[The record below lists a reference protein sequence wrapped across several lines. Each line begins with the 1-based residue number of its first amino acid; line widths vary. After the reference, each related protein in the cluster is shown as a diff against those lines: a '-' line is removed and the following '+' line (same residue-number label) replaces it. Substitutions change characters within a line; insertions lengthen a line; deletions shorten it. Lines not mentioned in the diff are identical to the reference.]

1 MEYRD
6 KSLNLQFI
14 HNHEQKVSSVL
25 LNTIVNKCIKV
36 TESTSFKSD
45 SILGLDLWQSLQTIH
60 NSTVCIK
67 HQKQSFFKQ
76 NKIIFKNPEKN
87 YKYEHSNFEMSKK
100 IQQFWTI

>member
-1 MEYRD
+1 M
-6 KSLNLQFI
+6 LNI
-14 HNHEQKVSSVL
+14 
-25 LNTIVNKCIKV
+25 IVNKCIKD

-67 HQKQSFFKQ
+67 QQKHNFFKH
-76 NKIIFKNPEKN
+76 NKIIVKNPEKN

-100 IQQFWTI
+100 FQQFWTI